1 MRRVEG
7 GEGAVEGRCTGDES
21 GECAPRCA
29 SSRAIDLD
37 GWNDTNFVVWDS
49 MGTALASS
57 WVSTFSAPRRPA
69 AEIRGVRAK
78 LVFPSI
84 QILGGLLAHMC

>member
-37 GWNDTNFVVWDS
+37 GWNDTYFVIRHAT
-49 MGTALASS
+49 GARLTSS
-57 WVSTFSAPRRPA
+57 
-69 AEIRGVRAK
+69 
-78 LVFPSI
+78 
-84 QILGGLLAHMC
+84 